1 MTDYLEQVLKEKKIA
16 FAIFDQDLILSK
28 SSQNFNKV
36 IQVDYVKQR
45 TAIWELFPELI
56 GNEESVDDILT
67 SKQKRFQIEKINK
80 YSASGKLHYYNLTL
94 LPLAEKALPAPKL
107 LCVIDDTTLE
117 TGLEQEIRQQKYEI
131 ELLKASLSSYG
142 NYNNYGI
149 LGESPKIQD
158 IKKLIE
164 KISGIRN
171 TTVLLQ
177 GDSGTGKNLV
187 ARVIHQSSM
196 LPNSPFVEIN
206 CASIPPTLLESEIF
220 GFEKGAFTSAV
231 SDKKGLIEEA
241 NGGTLFLD
249 EIGELTLSLQA
260 KFLSFLET
268 KTFRRLG
275 STQERKIN
283 IRLIAA
289 TNKDLKTAVEN
300 KEFRQDLF
308 FRLNVVTL
316 QLPLL
321 KDLGSDIIIIA
332 ENFIRLYAYD
342 FRKKIDGLT
351 ERARQ
356 KLLNYSWP
364 GNVRELRNVIERA
377 VIFANQDKID
387 ADDILILEDK
397 PTQPGQDYL
406 PHIPDSGLSLSEVEK
421 KLLLEA
427 LERAQG
433 NQSKAAR
440 LLGLSLDTFRYRS
453 KKYHIKI

>member
-177 GDSGTGKNLV
+177 GDSGTGKNLCPE
-187 ARVIHQSSM
+187 APEGAGCSRSLTSI
-196 LPNSPFVEIN
+196 SP
-206 CASIPPTLLESEIF
+206 PP
-220 GFEKGAFTSAV
+220 
-231 SDKKGLIEEA
+231 
-241 NGGTLFLD
+241 
-249 EIGELTLSLQA
+249 
-260 KFLSFLET
+260 
-268 KTFRRLG
+268 
-275 STQERKIN
+275 
-283 IRLIAA
+283 
-289 TNKDLKTAVEN
+289 
-300 KEFRQDLF
+300 
-308 FRLNVVTL
+308 
-316 QLPLL
+316 
-321 KDLGSDIIIIA
+321 
-332 ENFIRLYAYD
+332 
-342 FRKKIDGLT
+342 
-351 ERARQ
+351 
-356 KLLNYSWP
+356 W
-364 GNVRELRNVIERA
+364 
-377 VIFANQDKID
+377 
-387 ADDILILEDK
+387 
-397 PTQPGQDYL
+397 
-406 PHIPDSGLSLSEVEK
+406 
-421 KLLLEA
+421 
-427 LERAQG
+427 
-433 NQSKAAR
+433 
-440 LLGLSLDTFRYRS
+440 
-453 KKYHIKI
+453 

>member
-45 TAIWELFPELI
+45 TPIWELFPELI

-80 YSASGKLHYYNLTL
+80 YSPSGKLHYYNLTL
-94 LPLAEKALPAPKL
+94 LPLAERSLPAPKL

-117 TGLEQEIRQQKYEI
+117 TSLEQEIRQQKYEI

-149 LGESPKIQD
+149 LGESPKIQE

-164 KISGIRN
+164 RISGIRN

-177 GDSGTGKNLV
+177 GESGTGKNLV

-289 TNKDLKTAVEN
+289 TNKDLKLAVEN

-316 QLPLL
+316 QLPEL
-321 KDLGSDIIIIA
+321 KELGNDIIIIA

-351 ERARQ
+351 EHARH
-356 KLLNYSWP
+356 KLLRYSWP

-397 PTQPGQDYL
+397 ETRPGEDFM
-406 PHIPDSGLSLSEVEK
+406 PRIPESGISLGEVEK

-427 LERAQG
+427 LDLAKG

-453 KKYHIKI
+453 KKYHIQI